1 MSPKSANDAPPE
13 PGAVFAPLIK
23 RIVASLGRRCHV
35 PRDAHLLLAVSGGAD
50 SVAMLRALH
59 AIAQRRAWSLQLT
72 VAHVHHHIRPGATG
86 EQDADADA
94 ALVADLA
101 REFGLPFVRADLDP
115 NTNNGQNV
123 EAWAR
128 RERYRALSTLAR
140 HVGSHYVVT
149 AHHADDQLETLLM
162 RMLRGASVKGLAG
175 IAWRRRLAGGE
186 GQRAC
191 ILVRPML
198 CVDRADV
205 CKYLSDLGQTWR
217 HDHTNTDPTRWR
229 ARLRRDVLPVLHDL
243 RPGAGARA
251 VALADHLCHVA
262 SWLESQVCDV
272 VKQEVTQAG
281 DAIVIPRAAARK
293 LPRAVVAGVLRHA
306 LLQAGAGADD
316 VGQST
321 LEPIMRAVSDR
332 RGGTRS
338 FDIAHGITIELT
350 AQHVRIFPSQ
360 IPPAQKPLL

>member
-1 MSPKSANDAPPE
+1 
-13 PGAVFAPLIK
+13 
-23 RIVASLGRRCHV
+23 
-35 PRDAHLLLAVSGGAD
+35 
-50 SVAMLRALH
+50 
-59 AIAQRRAWSLQLT
+59 
-72 VAHVHHHIRPGATG
+72 
-86 EQDADADA
+86 
-94 ALVADLA
+94 
-101 REFGLPFVRADLDP
+101 
-115 NTNNGQNV
+115 
-123 EAWAR
+123 
-128 RERYRALSTLAR
+128 
-140 HVGSHYVVT
+140 
-149 AHHADDQLETLLM
+149 M

-175 IAWRRRLAGGE
+175 IAWRRRLAGGD

-205 CKYLSDLGQTWR
+205 RKYLSDLGQTWR
-217 HDHTNTDPTRWR
+217 HDHTNTGRVITRNCPVGWR

-262 SWLESQVCDV
+262 SWLESQVCDA

-293 LPRAVVAGVLRHA
+293 LPHAVVAGVLRHA

-321 LEPIMRAVSDR
+321 LGPVMRAVSDR

-350 AQHVRIFPSQ
+350 AQHVRISPSQ
-360 IPPAQKPLL
+360 IHPSQTPLL